1 MSGLWLHWA
10 VSSHLFLA
18 AALSRASGH
27 NHAQP
32 GAPWLSFALDF
43 GERFCQY
50 RISSINHSLFYRAA
64 SWTGAFALIVP
75 GVYLSSIHFMNSEWL
90 SRAGCLIVMIGLWSG
105 IGGIFQERL
114 LTSRIRWRRRNAIV
128 SARARL
134 AEEQADSE
142 RMKKELKEIDET
154 FDKES
159 AKATHNLR
167 LSIGVLEV
175 SLLMTGTFLWGFGDL
190 LVR

>member
-1 MSGLWLHWA
+1 MSNPIDH
-10 VSSHLFLA
+10 
-18 AALSRASGH
+18 
-27 NHAQP
+27 
-32 GAPWLSFALDF
+32 
-43 GERFCQY
+43 
-50 RISSINHSLFYRAA
+50 SIFYRTI
-64 SWTGAFALIVP
+64 SWVGAFALIVL
-75 GVYLSSIHFMNSEWL
+75 GVYLSNIRFMNSEWL
-90 SRAGCLIVMIGLWSG
+90 SRAGCLVVMIGLWSG

-128 SARARL
+128 RARARL

-142 RMKKELKEIDET
+142 QVKKEIGEIDEI
-154 FDKES
+154 FEKES
-159 AKATHNLR
+159 AKATQNLR

>member
-1 MSGLWLHWA
+1 MSW
-10 VSSHLFLA
+10 V
-18 AALSRASGH
+18 
-27 NHAQP
+27 
-32 GAPWLSFALDF
+32 
-43 GERFCQY
+43 
-50 RISSINHSLFYRAA
+50 
-64 SWTGAFALIVP
+64 GAFALIVL
-75 GVYLSSIHFMNSEWL
+75 GVYLSNIRFMNSEWL
-90 SRAGCLIVMIGLWSG
+90 SRAGCLVVMIGLWSG

-128 SARARL
+128 RARARL

-142 RMKKELKEIDET
+142 QVKKEIGEIDEI
-154 FDKES
+154 FEKES
-159 AKATHNLR
+159 AKATQNLR

>member
-1 MSGLWLHWA
+1 
-10 VSSHLFLA
+10 VS
-18 AALSRASGH
+18 
-27 NHAQP
+27 NP
-32 GAPWLSFALDF
+32 ID
-43 GERFCQY
+43 
-50 RISSINHSLFYRAA
+50 HSLFYRTIP
-64 SWTGAFALIVP
+64 WVGAFAVIML
-75 GVYLSSIHFMNSEWL
+75 GVYLSNIRFMNSEWL
-90 SRAGCLIVMIGLWSG
+90 SRAGCLVVMIGIWSG

-128 SARARL
+128 GARARL

-142 RMKKELKEIDET
+142 QLKKEMDEIDET
-154 FDKES
+154 FEKEA
-159 AKATHNLR
+159 AKATQNLR